1 MKDSGDFIS
10 REALLSATEGYDWA
24 SGLKTVLKRIPAAD
38 VRPRWIPVSER
49 LPEEPG
55 TYLVVVKEPKK
66 WTERRIKGEAEEW
79 ENFDFSHVEPAF
91 YNNDQSV
98 WDDDDVP
105 MNANLDAVNTYEAF
119 HVTHWQ
125 PLPEPPEEG

>member
-49 LPEEPG
+49 LPEKAGHYIVFVELKRNG
-55 TYLVVVKEPKK
+55 QKLSA
-66 WTERRIKGEAEEW
+66 WTQVTWFFFGDFILECAEDEKS
-79 ENFDFSHVEPAF
+79 FVA
-91 YNNDQSV
+91 
-98 WDDDDVP
+98 
-105 MNANLDAVNTYEAF
+105 A
-119 HVTHWQ
+119 VTHWM
-125 PLPEPPEEG
+125 PLPEPPKEET